1 MFAFAENSGLRP
13 PKLDRELKGYF
24 IKCKDTKK
32 LAIAFSLLKA
42 MASEGGAG
50 GIRTLV
56 QTSNYNAFY
65 MFSFHLDFRPLAG
78 RKLPTHSLALIE
90 LHRHIKAL

>member
-1 MFAFAENSGLRP
+1 LN
-13 PKLDRELKGYF
+13 GYF
-24 IKCKDTKK
+24 IKSKDIKK
-32 LAIAFSLLKA
+32 LAVAYSKLKA

-78 RKLPTHSLALIE
+78 RKLPTHSLASFE

>member
-1 MFAFAENSGLRP
+1 
-13 PKLDRELKGYF
+13 
-24 IKCKDTKK
+24 
-32 LAIAFSLLKA
+32 

-65 MFSFHLDFRPLAG
+65 MFSFQLDFRGLAG
-78 RKLPTHSLALIE
+78 RKLPTHPLSLLE
-90 LHRHIKAL
+90 LHRYIKAL